1 MSRRKAPAATVDVS
15 TKKRTKATNLHARPE
30 HIPLGTVLTDS
41 QHAQW
46 KVGPSI
52 GSGGFGEIYCAYNFS
67 DTAPKT
73 HSDFPNVVKIEPHDN
88 GPLFVEKNFYM
99 KNCRLEA
106 IERFRKSRKL
116 KHLGMPHFIA
126 SGTHMLNNVKH
137 RFLVIPRYGAS
148 LQSLYL
154 RHNKCLPVQTVYRAA
169 RQMLDV
175 LEYIHSC
182 EYVHADLKGDNILFG
197 VGDRGQ
203 ERLYLV
209 DFGMTNRIVTD
220 KQFKPDPKKKHNG
233 TIEYT
238 SRDAHQGV
246 MTMRGDFEIL
256 AYNIIEWAGGHL
268 PWKEE
273 KLLKDCN
280 KVQQMKEEAMGD
292 IANFLKKCFRKQLSA
307 PKPLQEYL
315 QRLCELRFNEAP
327 NYAAFSKIFERGLK
341 ALGASNNGAL
351 DETFAKDVQ
360 SELSSGPM
368 NKTKH
373 TKRKALDSPESSIAL
388 ADTVPNTEADGSFR
402 SPVMTRTR
410 RSQQTLDFDD
420 TNQAGPSR
428 VNVSKRPS
436 SKVQIVDGSEI
447 DTLMDTV
454 PNTPPE
460 MDRSKASAINRR
472 KVDVLESKAKL
483 AAGPARGR
491 TTRQAMRE
499 SKELSPEIVTTV
511 SQSQTEPGVFN
522 IRIDTPTKKVR
533 GGTPTPQQFTF
544 NFTINSNVTVQTGK
558 KDGVTVTHQRSSVLT
573 QVPGSSRGSVAI
585 ATESATV
592 STRRSIYN
600 DSMNESDDV
609 IEVSSTTDDGNVSR
623 SLFD

>member
-1 MSRRKAPAATVDVS
+1 MSRRKVTPAVAEVT
-15 TKKRTKATNLHARPE
+15 TKKRAKANNLHARPE

-73 HSDFPNVVKIEPHDN
+73 HSDYPNVVKIEPHDN

-106 IERFRKSRKL
+106 IERFRKVRKL

-126 SGTHMLNNVKH
+126 SGTHLLNNVKH

-154 RHNKCLPVQTVYRAA
+154 RHNKCLPIQTVYRAA

-197 VGDRGQ
+197 MGDRGQ
-203 ERLYLV
+203 EKLFLV

-256 AYNIIEWAGGHL
+256 AYNIIEWAGGNL
-268 PWKEE
+268 PWKED
-273 KLLKDCN
+273 KILKDCN

-292 IANFLKKCFRKQLSA
+292 IANFLKKCFRNHLPA

-315 QRLCELRFNEAP
+315 QRLCELRFNETP

-341 ALGASNNGAL
+341 TLGASSSGAL
-351 DETFAKDVQ
+351 DETFAKEVQ
-360 SELSSGPM
+360 AEQSSGPM
-368 NKTKH
+368 NKTKY
-373 TKRKALDSPESSIAL
+373 TKRKALESPERSSAL
-388 ADTVPNTEADGSFR
+388 PDTVPNTELDDSFR
-402 SPVMTRTR
+402 HQIMTRTR
-410 RSQQTLDFDD
+410 RSQQTMDSEDAY
-420 TNQAGPSR
+420 QAGPSK
-428 VNVSKRPS
+428 VNVSKRGS
-436 SKVQIVDGSEI
+436 SKVQITDGSHV
-447 DTLMDTV
+447 DTLNDTV

-460 MDRSKASAINRR
+460 KERSKASVISR
-472 KVDVLESKAKL
+472 KKVNEPESKDRQT
-483 AAGPARGR
+483 AGPSRGR
-491 TTRQAMRE
+491 TNRATKKE
-499 SKELSPEIVTTV
+499 ENELSPEIVTTV
-511 SQSQTEPGVFN
+511 SQSQTQPGVFN

-544 NFTINSNVTVQTGK
+544 NFTINSNVTVHSAKT
-558 KDGVTVTHQRSSVLT
+558 DGVTVTHQRNSVLT
-573 QVPGSSRGSVAI
+573 QASASRGSVAI

-592 STRRSIYN
+592 STRRSIFN
-600 DSMNESDDV
+600 ESLNESDDV